1 MTWYFWVWGILSTVA
16 ILTLFIGLI
25 IGIAYLLEIKK
36 NGIAELNLQIT
47 HLEKRVALRD
57 EKIKK
62 YVAQIE
68 EMRKDQN
75 EFGRISP

>member
-1 MTWYFWVWGILSTVA
+1 MTWYFWVWGILSTIA
-16 ILTLFIGLI
+16 ILTLFVGLV
-25 IGIAYLLEIKK
+25 IGIAYLLEIRK